1 MLMNVVSTSYID
13 LFIIILCVCFFM
25 ALVFKSVL
33 FDVSVDPPPCCCY
46 FHLEEILFSIPSIS
60 IHVSFALKWV

>member
-33 FDVSVDPPPCCCY
+33 FDVSVDPP
-46 FHLEEILFSIPSIS
+46 HVVVIS
-60 IHVSFALKWV
+60 IWKKYCFPFPQFQSTCPLP